1 MNGISLSTY
10 QQCCI
15 LTVFFIFLR
24 KRWYHRYSSAG
35 QRRIAMDLA
44 CKIQARIGTRR
55 AHGSCFNGKKP
66 YLPFRSLIIYNNYMP
81 KCWVDLSSNLRG
93 IIDFFCLGQNK
104 SRSVQFNA
112 WGRVTVYCRQGICIP
127 FNNVGCMNLGSRR
140 LCLTSKCEKV
150 DYQVEH
156 VQACFTSRRIHN
168 AWEQMLQLSVAMMS
182 WLRVWVDLRLFTT
195 QIFW

>member
-104 SRSVQFNA
+104 SRSVQFNV
-112 WGRVTVYCRQGICIP
+112 WGRVYASLLTTWDVWIWVVVDFVLLQNVKKSTIRLNMFKLVLPQGVYIMPG
-127 FNNVGCMNLGSRR
+127 N
-140 LCLTSKCEKV
+140 KCCN
-150 DYQVEH
+150 Y
-156 VQACFTSRRIHN
+156 
-168 AWEQMLQLSVAMMS
+168 L
-182 WLRVWVDLRLFTT
+182 
-195 QIFW
+195 